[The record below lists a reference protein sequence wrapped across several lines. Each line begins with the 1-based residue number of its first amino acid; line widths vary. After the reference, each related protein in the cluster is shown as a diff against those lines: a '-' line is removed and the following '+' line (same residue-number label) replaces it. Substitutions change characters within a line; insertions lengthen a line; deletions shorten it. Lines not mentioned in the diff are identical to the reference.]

1 MSNILISKG
10 IKLNLDFSFVAGD
23 PFVENGRLGLIK
35 FAGKTNFKDKDELKA
50 IIEKILKLY
59 TKIWEK
65 NKLSS
70 YWLHGANKKSSDDT
84 LKIIDKILNDEPKT
98 GNICVCC
105 GKNKTIC
112 LGDRTILPLGFSATN
127 SNFSSSFQETMIC
140 QNCYISLFALPLNT
154 IKVDKQLLF
163 IRSSDKINSY
173 WAGKNID
180 KIKKMFILSPN
191 ESLIVSEVNYI
202 HNFIYIFLENLIQDI
217 PNSIDSDVVFYHF
230 SNFGASPDINIYHI
244 YTDLISFMQDISPKQ
259 FQGYISGNR
268 DILNVWNGIL
278 RYNFCSLKIEGEEL
292 YFKDRKEVKRLSFDD
307 AKKLYRNTLISNFI
321 NGKDITSMI
330 LKKFRV
336 DMTNEKNRAVLKD
349 LTKAYRGLL
358 FKYLIKVRHM
368 NKERL
373 DFLKEVAT
381 KMATLQNAKKR
392 LGELGRQR
400 SLNSFRT
407 LLVHMFKDYAK
418 ENSNELLFNVDDF
431 VLKILPT
438 DSYFAQTRDILFV
451 AIFEQ
456 MINNLTKEEIDDMN
470 IVEGEDE
477 DE

>member
-1 MSNILISKG
+1 M
-10 IKLNLDFSFVAGD
+10 
-23 PFVENGRLGLIK
+23 
-35 FAGKTNFKDKDELKA
+35 
-50 IIEKILKLY
+50 
-59 TKIWEK
+59 
-65 NKLSS
+65 
-70 YWLHGANKKSSDDT
+70 
-84 LKIIDKILNDEPKT
+84 
-98 GNICVCC
+98 CC

-127 SNFSSSFQETMIC
+127 SNFSSSFQEAMIC

-217 PNSIDSDVVFYHF
+217 PNSIDSDVIFYHF
-230 SNFGASPDINIYHI
+230 NNFGAIPDTNIYHI

-259 FQGYISGNR
+259 FQGYIRGDR
-268 DILNVWNGIL
+268 DILNIWNGIL
-278 RYNFCSLKIEGEEL
+278 RYNFYSLKIEGEEL
-292 YFKDRKEVKRLSFDD
+292 YFKDQKEVKRLSFDD

-321 NGKDITSMI
+321 KGKDITSMI

-336 DMTNEKNRAVLKD
+336 DMTNEKNRAVIKD

-368 NKERL
+368 NKERI

-400 SLNSFRT
+400 NLNSFRT
-407 LLVHMFKDYAK
+407 LLVHMFKDYTK

-431 VLKILPT
+431 VLKILST

-456 MINNLTKEEIDDMN
+456 MINNLTK
-470 IVEGEDE
+470 
-477 DE
+477 